1 MPNEKIDSK
10 VKICFL
16 TANEMYY
23 EEFRREAYCTL
34 DKDILLRKPIES
46 EELLTKINQ
55 ISPHD

>member
-1 MPNEKIDSK
+1 

-16 TANEMYY
+16 TASEMYY
-23 EEFRREAYCTL
+23 EEFRREAYCNL
-34 DKDILLRKPIES
+34 DKDILLRKPIEN

>member
-1 MPNEKIDSK
+1 M
-10 VKICFL
+10 KICFL
-16 TANEMYY
+16 TASEMYY

-34 DKDILLRKPIES
+34 DKDILLRKPIEN